1 MRDFGAMKAR
11 RRLNNL
17 SRCIILLDSESNK
30 LTLRTF
36 VSRLDCAWD
45 EFKKSLIMLD
55 MIWNLVKSENAH
67 FLETHAD
74 TFRSDTTS
82 GI

>member
-1 MRDFGAMKAR
+1 MKAL
-11 RRLNNL
+11 RRLNHL
-17 SRCIILLDSESNK
+17 SHCVFLLGSESNK
-30 LTLRTF
+30 LTLQTS
-36 VSRLDCAWD
+36 VSCLDCSLG
-45 EFKKSLIMLD
+45 EFKKLLIMLD
-55 MIWNLVKSENAH
+55 VIWNLVKSENAH